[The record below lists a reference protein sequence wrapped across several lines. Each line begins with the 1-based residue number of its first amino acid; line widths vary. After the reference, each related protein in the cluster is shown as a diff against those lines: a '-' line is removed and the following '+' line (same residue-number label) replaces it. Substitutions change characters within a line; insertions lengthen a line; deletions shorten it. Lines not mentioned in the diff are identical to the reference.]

1 VNHDF
6 ALPGAQR
13 PIRSLRSAKA
23 FFILVPN
30 PIARGAEKL
39 EAGDALLLRH
49 RDSRVLRSHI
59 GGAPVE
65 ITIEFRDAILR
76 KTRRRERPTRLTF
89 DLVSGQLPHPRILRY
104 EYTTARGSTYALV

>member
-1 VNHDF
+1 MR
-6 ALPGAQR
+6 L
-13 PIRSLRSAKA
+13 A
-23 FFILVPN
+23 FDVGPH
-30 PIARGAEKL
+30 
-39 EAGDALLLRH
+39 GDSHL
-49 RDSRVLRSHI
+49 LRSHI

-89 DLVSGQLPHPRILRY
+89 DLVSGQLLHPRILRY